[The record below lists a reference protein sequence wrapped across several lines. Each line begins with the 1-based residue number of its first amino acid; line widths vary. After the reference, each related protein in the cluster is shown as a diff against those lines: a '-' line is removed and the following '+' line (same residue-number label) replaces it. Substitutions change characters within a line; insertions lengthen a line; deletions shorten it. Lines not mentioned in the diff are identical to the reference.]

1 MMHRIIHIFVVL
13 LVSVIVGRIAFAQSA
28 GVEISPAGDEFTFVR
43 IQYENLHGGFDG
55 GFDDGDGWGMR
66 STWAIDYPA
75 ADHNF
80 LRGVR
85 RLTHIHINSNPIV
98 LRLDD
103 DRIFEYPFLYMLE
116 VGRSGGPSFTE
127 KEIQNLREYLLRG
140 GFLFI
145 DDFWG
150 TWQWDTFYGVFS
162 KIFPDRSMV
171 DLDQGHQIFHCFYD
185 IDGPQMIPR
194 VFNPENYPEQDVDR
208 PFNRAILDDDGRVMV
223 LINWNSDMGDG
234 WEHTYHP
241 GYPTKYA
248 NMAYKLGI
256 NYLIY
261 ALTH

>member
-1 MMHRIIHIFVVL
+1 MHRRKLFIL
-13 LVSVIVGRIAFAQSA
+13 LSLMTVMVYRLSFAQSYES
-28 GVEISPAGDEFTFVR
+28 EIDPAGDEFTFVR
-43 IQYENLHGGFDG
+43 IQYDNVHGFSE
-55 GFDDGDGWGMR
+55 DGDYWGPR
-66 STWAIDYPA
+66 QTWAVDYPA

-85 RLTHIHINSNPIV
+85 RLTNIHINKNPMV

-116 VGRSGGPSFTE
+116 MGRRGGPSFTE

-150 TWQWDTFYGVFS
+150 TWQWNTFYHAFS
-162 KIFPDRSMV
+162 RVFPDRSV
-171 DLDQGHQIFHCFYD
+171 ADLESGHHIFHCFYD

-194 VFNPENYPEQDVDR
+194 IFNPDNYPEQDVDR
-208 PFNRAILDDDGRVMV
+208 PFNRAILDDNGRVMV

-241 GYPTKYA
+241 AYPTKFA
-248 NMAYKLGI
+248 NMAYKLGV